1 MALQYLY
8 MDEIRA
14 QIRGYVEVHNNHPIR
29 KQKNRDYL
37 PTGRPYELYN
47 YPRDGIQNYAEIADP
62 ELLALLQAQVQDWNP
77 DIYLTL
83 EVEAFCAER
92 LRAGSFPP
100 KELMNFAHDESQHQ
114 NAYKYL
120 RQQMVQYIQ
129 EGGILEPAEKPLG
142 ACQWILCKQNER
154 QARQERENEQLAR
167 EDQGQVEKEI
177 EQLEQELEREGI
189 EELRLWQEI
198 ADAKDWGNRV
208 LSNPGL
214 DLDNSPAPDDG
225 YISEV
230 FVESDNE
237 EMTGESKS

>member
-1 MALQYLY
+1 
-8 MDEIRA
+8 
-14 QIRGYVEVHNNHPIR
+14 
-29 KQKNRDYL
+29 
-37 PTGRPYELYN
+37 
-47 YPRDGIQNYAEIADP
+47 
-62 ELLALLQAQVQDWNP
+62 
-77 DIYLTL
+77 
-83 EVEAFCAER
+83 
-92 LRAGSFPP
+92 
-100 KELMNFAHDESQHQ
+100 MNFAHDESQHQ

-142 ACQWILCKQNER
+142 ARQWILRKQNER

-189 EELRLWQEI
+189 EELRLRQEI